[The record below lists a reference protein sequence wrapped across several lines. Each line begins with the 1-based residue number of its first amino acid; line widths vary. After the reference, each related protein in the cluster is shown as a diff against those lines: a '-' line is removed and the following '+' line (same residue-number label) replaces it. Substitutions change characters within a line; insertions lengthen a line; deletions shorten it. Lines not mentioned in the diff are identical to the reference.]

1 MPPASPGAAGTGTA
15 RSGPPAGTAT
25 ARTAAVRILGAMSKR
40 AVVAGVVWVVLT
52 VLAFLADPI
61 LGACV
66 LIFGGIGV
74 VVVALGGSYDQHPD
88 FEARELARAR
98 RRAARRERHQE
109 KNKDAIAAD
118 RARYAAH
125 QAKLAAK
132 REAAGQQADGGPGPA
147 R

>member
-1 MPPASPGAAGTGTA
+1 
-15 RSGPPAGTAT
+15 
-25 ARTAAVRILGAMSKR
+25 MSQR
-40 AVVAGVVWVVLT
+40 VVVAGIAWIVLT

-66 LIFGGIGV
+66 LVFGGIGV
-74 VVVALGGSYDQHPD
+74 VVAALGSTYDQHPD
-88 FEARELARAR
+88 FEARERA
-98 RRAARRERHQE
+98 RAARRKAKRERHAE

-132 REAAGQQADGGPGPA
+132 QADGD
-147 R
+147 RS